1 MKTAS
6 GLLAL
11 SVAALAAGCQSAR
24 PSNVTP
30 GMAKMHIQPGLTSQ
44 AEVVEIFG
52 PPNVVTRR
60 DGADMWVYDKVSSTT
75 ASNAFGLGGAWAG
88 GGGSGGGVLGGAGGR
103 GTTTRSETTV
113 MLIVYFDPNDL
124 VSDYKITQ
132 TKF

>member
-1 MKTAS
+1 MKTS
-6 GLLAL
+6 FAL
-11 SVAALAAGCQSAR
+11 MMTALAALVSGCQSPG

-30 GMAKMHIQPGLTSQ
+30 GMAKMHIQPGVTSQ
-44 AEVVEIFG
+44 AEVIEIFG

-60 DGADMWVYDKVSSTT
+60 ENADMWVYDKVSSKT
-75 ASNAFGLGGAWAG
+75 ANNAFGLGGAWAG
-88 GGGSGGGVLGGAGGR
+88 GSGSGGGVLGGAGGR

-113 MLIVYFDPNDL
+113 MLIVYFDPNDV